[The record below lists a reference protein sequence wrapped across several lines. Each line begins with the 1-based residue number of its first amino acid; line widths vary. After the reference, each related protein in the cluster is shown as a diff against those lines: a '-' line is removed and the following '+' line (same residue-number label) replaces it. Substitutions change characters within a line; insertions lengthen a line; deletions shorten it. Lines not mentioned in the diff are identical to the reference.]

1 MAEIKNL
8 SYKLSYIFDYIDTK
22 GFLKFKNETF
32 IESIGLS
39 EVEKNMYS
47 NIARDEKRK
56 LNKEE
61 RNKLIMQLAINR
73 MT

>member
-1 MAEIKNL
+1 MKRSEKLNRKFSDKL
-8 SYKLSYIFDYIDTK
+8 EDLSYIFDYIDTK

-47 NIARDEKRK
+47 NIARDK
-56 LNKEE
+56 NKY
-61 RNKLIMQLAINR
+61 NPIYNS
-73 MT
+73 